1 MNNNSDYLYKYLSSL
16 NSHST
21 NYDDIEKVGEIVLGL
36 AKAETKYAMEGAILT
51 IRYINTYKLLDE
63 KLSSSPNND
72 EICSLFNR
80 CEEDIQRMNNL
91 RNIHGVTLKDL
102 STWKSAIKSLKIKA
116 SQCI

>member
-1 MNNNSDYLYKYLSSL
+1 MYLFYTTDDAYTDKQLKNCTSYSEIL
-16 NSHST
+16 N
-21 NYDDIEKVGEIVLGL
+21 
-36 AKAETKYAMEGAILT
+36 
-51 IRYINTYKLLDE
+51 LLNE

-91 RNIHGVTLKDL
+91 SNIHGVTFKDL
-102 STWKSAIKSLKIKA
+102 STYKSAIKSLKIKA